1 MATFPKKD
9 FTCTMHN
16 TLHKRESQRMTNKMK
31 QATKVVLAT
40 AILGSALAPTASAN
54 GIEFTDV
61 PDTNVHYDNI
71 YNLADRAVISGY
83 PDGTFQPA
91 RHLTRAEAAVILSNA
106 LNLDTSNVTE
116 RAFWDVNSDAW
127 YYDEVTTLA
136 NYGIITGYPNGKF
149 KPNEKLTRAQMATI
163 LNAAYNLEI
172 FNEVD
177 LPFTDVVEDSWYDYS
192 VQALYRFD
200 VTAGITPTK
209 FAPAEFVR
217 RDTMASFVVN
227 AESVPEE
234 EIAEE
239 WMEYNVG
246 FYNALEGNNS
256 QVAAEVETNQIL
268 VTIPQ
273 SSLKI
278 EDTYLSAVAGLL
290 LPIFE
295 MQEVYVKGKSVDLT
309 TLDMD
314 SALYDYLMDQ
324 LEVTFESDVNELG
337 GKSLT
342 LVFIGL
348 YGEEFEYTITYQNEE
363 N

>member
-1 MATFPKKD
+1 MT
-9 FTCTMHN
+9 N
-16 TLHKRESQRMTNKMK
+16 TLK
-31 QATKVVLAT
+31 QTTKVVLAT
-40 AILGSALAPTASAN
+40 AVLASVLTPTASAN

-61 PDTNVHYDNI
+61 PETNVHYDNI
-71 YNLADRAVISGY
+71 YNLAERAVISGY
-83 PDGTFQPA
+83 PDGTYQPA

-116 RAFWDVNSDAW
+116 RAFWDVNPDAW
-127 YYDEVTTLA
+127 YADEVTTLA
-136 NYGIITGYPNGKF
+136 DYGIITGYPNGKF
-149 KPNEKLTRAQMATI
+149 KPNGKLTRAQMAII
-163 LNAAYNLEI
+163 LSAAYNLDI

-177 LPFTDVVEDSWYDYS
+177 LPFTDVLEDSWYDFS

-209 FAPAEFVR
+209 FAPTEFVR

-234 EIAEE
+234 ELAEE

-246 FYNALEGNNS
+246 FYNSLEGTNS
-256 QVAAEVETNQIL
+256 QVAVDVETNQIL

-273 SSLKI
+273 SSLNI
-278 EDTYLSAVAGLL
+278 EDTYLTAIAGFF

-295 MQEVYVKGKSVDLT
+295 MQEVYVKGQSVDLT

-314 SALYDYLMDQ
+314 SALYDYLLEQ
-324 LEVTFESDVNELG
+324 LEVTSQSDINDLG

>member
-1 MATFPKKD
+1 
-9 FTCTMHN
+9 
-16 TLHKRESQRMTNKMK
+16 MTNKLK
-31 QATKVVLAT
+31 QATKVALAT
-40 AILGSALAPTASAN
+40 AVLAGALAPTASAN

-61 PDTNVHYDNI
+61 PETNVHYDNI
-71 YNLADRAVISGY
+71 YNLAERAVISGY
-83 PDGTFQPA
+83 PDGTYQPA
-91 RHLTRAEAAVILSNA
+91 RFLTRAEAAVILSNA

-116 RAFWDVNSDAW
+116 RAFWDVNPDAW
-127 YYDEVTTLA
+127 YADEVTTLA
-136 NYGIITGYPNGKF
+136 EYGILTGYPNGKF

-163 LNAAYNLEI
+163 LSAAYNLDI
-172 FNEVD
+172 FNEVE
-177 LPFTDVVEDSWYDYS
+177 LPFTDVVEDSWYDFS

-209 FAPAEFVR
+209 FAPTEFVR

-234 EIAEE
+234 DLAEE
-239 WMEYNVG
+239 WIEYNVG

-256 QVAAEVETNQIL
+256 QVAVDVETNQIV

-273 SSLKI
+273 SNLKI
-278 EDTYLSAVAGLL
+278 EDTYLTAIAGFF

-295 MQEVYVKGKSVDLT
+295 MQEVYVKGQLVDLT

-314 SALYDYLMDQ
+314 SALYDYLLEQ
-324 LEVTFESDVNELG
+324 LEVTSQSDVNELG

-342 LVFIGL
+342 LVLIGL
-348 YGEEFEYTITYQNEE
+348 YGEEFEYTITYQNED

>member
-1 MATFPKKD
+1 
-9 FTCTMHN
+9 
-16 TLHKRESQRMTNKMK
+16 MTNKLK
-31 QATKVVLAT
+31 QATKTVLVTAVLA
-40 AILGSALAPTASAN
+40 SALAPTASAN

-61 PDTNVHYDNI
+61 PETNVHYDNI
-71 YNLADRAVISGY
+71 YNLAERAVISGY
-83 PDGTFQPA
+83 PDGTYQPA

-116 RAFWDVNSDAW
+116 RAFWDVNPDAW
-127 YYDEVTTLA
+127 YADEVTTLA
-136 NYGIITGYPNGKF
+136 DYGIITGYPNGKF

-163 LNAAYNLEI
+163 LSAAYDLEI

-177 LPFTDVVEDSWYDYS
+177 LPFTDVIEDSWYDMS
-192 VQALYRFD
+192 VQELYRFE
-200 VTAGITPTK
+200 VTAGLTPSK
-209 FAPAEFVR
+209 FEPNEFVR

-234 EIAEE
+234 DIAEE
-239 WMEYNVG
+239 WMDYSVG
-246 FYNALEGNNS
+246 FYNALEGYKS
-256 QVAAEVETNQIL
+256 QVAADVDTNQIL

-273 SSLKI
+273 SPLEI
-278 EDTYLSAVAGLL
+278 EDTYLAAVAGLL

-295 MQEVYVKGKSVDLT
+295 MQEVYVKGQSVDLT

-314 SALYDYLMDQ
+314 SELYDYLMEQ
-324 LEVTFESDVNELG
+324 LEVAFQSDVNDLG

-342 LVFIGL
+342 LVFVGV
-348 YGEEFEYTITYQNEE
+348 YGEEFEYTIIYQNED